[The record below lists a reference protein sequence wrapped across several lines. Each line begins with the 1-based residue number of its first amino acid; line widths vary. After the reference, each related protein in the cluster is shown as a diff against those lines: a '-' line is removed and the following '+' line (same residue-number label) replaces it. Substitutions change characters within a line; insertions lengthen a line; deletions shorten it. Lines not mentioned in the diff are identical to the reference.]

1 MREKKMVHIVR
12 LLVDFLN
19 TLFFDALSSSLTTL
33 HHIQLRSKKTWAKHI
48 YISQL
53 KRFPKRDTSCKWH
66 KFRLDLKVS
75 YDYYFLSPFSIHIC
89 IHIYMPVYD
98 WRFISQANLN
108 DRRKSQILNLLFV
121 VNYVIFFFFI
131 RLLKFSLNRARCVA
145 HSIMY
150 SIISVDI

>member
-1 MREKKMVHIVR
+1 MRKKNGSHCKVIGR
-12 LLVDFLN
+12 FSQYSLFRRA
-19 TLFFDALSSSLTTL
+19 LFFSHYSPSHTITV
-33 HHIQLRSKKTWAKHI
+33 KKTWAKHI

-89 IHIYMPVYD
+89 IHIDMPVYD

-121 VNYVIFFFFI
+121 VNYVIFFSSYACWS
-131 RLLKFSLNRARCVA
+131 SL
-145 HSIMY
+145 SIALVV
-150 SIISVDI
+150 SLIPTCIVL